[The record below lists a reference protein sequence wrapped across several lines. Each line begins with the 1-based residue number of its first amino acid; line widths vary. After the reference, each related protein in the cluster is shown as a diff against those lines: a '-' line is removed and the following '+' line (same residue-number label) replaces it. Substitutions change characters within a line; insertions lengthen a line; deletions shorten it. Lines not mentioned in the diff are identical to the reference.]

1 MACDAFGYGLGQL
14 AGILVLHYRT
24 AGPLGFGAV
33 RQDLLHQLYW
43 SPDGMLSAV
52 RGGRSCFTAPGE
64 GFWVEQAVGHEV
76 RAAERQSVYR
86 ICLRE
91 VPEPLIGLRAGHVA
105 LGPDAKRLVQE
116 IATPGYDERRAL
128 EARAHIMGDLA
139 PLTADI
145 AEQCADGKG
154 FARSVARAMS
164 HDPADPTR
172 LDEWAARLHIS
183 PKTLQRD
190 FVREFGTSFTR
201 HRTLLRLG
209 VARAL
214 LAGEPV
220 CVVARRVGYSSVSA
234 FVLAFAKEYGCPPGR
249 YARTHPAA
257 TVRPLLGAETTR
269 TPRSAARG

>member
-1 MACDAFGYGLGQL
+1 MSIRGQDVGGDPIACDAFGYGLGQP

-33 RQDLLHQLYW
+33 RNDLVHQLYW

-52 RGGRSCFTAPGE
+52 HGGRSWFTAPGE
-64 GFWVEQAVGHEV
+64 GFWAEQAVSHEV
-76 RAAERQSVYR
+76 RAADRQTVYR

-91 VPEPLIGLRAGHVA
+91 VPESLAGLRTGHVA
-105 LGPDAKRLVQE
+105 IGPEAERLVQE

-128 EARAHIMGDLA
+128 EARTRILRDLA

-145 AEQCADGKG
+145 ADECANGKG
-154 FARSVARAMS
+154 FARAVARAMS
-164 HDPADPTR
+164 HNPADPTR

-190 FVREFGTSFTR
+190 FVREFGMSFTR
-201 HRTLLRLG
+201 RRTLLRLG

-214 LAGEPV
+214 LVAEPV
-220 CVVARRVGYSSVSA
+220 SVVARRVGYSSVSA
-234 FVLAFAKEYGCPPGR
+234 FVLAFAKEYGCPPGQ
-249 YARTHPAA
+249 YARTRLA
-257 TVRPLLGAETTR
+257 TLA
-269 TPRSAARG
+269 